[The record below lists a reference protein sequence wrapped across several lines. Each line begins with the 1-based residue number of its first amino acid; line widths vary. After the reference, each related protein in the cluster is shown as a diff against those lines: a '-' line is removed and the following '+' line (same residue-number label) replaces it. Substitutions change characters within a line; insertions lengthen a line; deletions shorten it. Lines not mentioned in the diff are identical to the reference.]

1 MIGAIIGD
9 TAGST
14 YEFANEKTKD
24 FPLFAP
30 RSSYTDDSIMTIAV
44 GSALLRASEKGM
56 DFSGAVVHEMRRL
69 GRAYPSPMGGYG
81 TGFQVWLLSAKPE
94 PYGSYGNGSAMRA
107 SPCGEIAK
115 TLEEALCLARQSAEV
130 THNHPDGIR
139 GAQAVAAAVYL
150 ARSGE
155 SKEAIRRYIDA
166 NFYPLIETVAQI
178 RPEYA
183 FESSCRRTVPQAM
196 TAFLESEN
204 FEDAIRTAVSLG
216 GDSDTLTCITGSV
229 AWAYYARRG
238 LDERMRVLRNRA
250 MELLPPDLREVVD
263 RWERRFGQI

>member
-14 YEFANEKTKD
+14 YEFANVKTKD

-139 GAQAVAAAVYL
+139 GAQAVAA
-150 ARSGE
+150 
-155 SKEAIRRYIDA
+155 
-166 NFYPLIETVAQI
+166 
-178 RPEYA
+178 
-183 FESSCRRTVPQAM
+183 
-196 TAFLESEN
+196 
-204 FEDAIRTAVSLG
+204 
-216 GDSDTLTCITGSV
+216 
-229 AWAYYARRG
+229 
-238 LDERMRVLRNRA
+238 
-250 MELLPPDLREVVD
+250 
-263 RWERRFGQI
+263 

>member
-14 YEFANEKTKD
+14 YEFANVKTKD

-107 SPCGEIAK
+107 SPC
-115 TLEEALCLARQSAEV
+115 V
-130 THNHPDGIR
+130 
-139 GAQAVAAAVYL
+139 
-150 ARSGE
+150 
-155 SKEAIRRYIDA
+155 
-166 NFYPLIETVAQI
+166 
-178 RPEYA
+178 
-183 FESSCRRTVPQAM
+183 
-196 TAFLESEN
+196 
-204 FEDAIRTAVSLG
+204 
-216 GDSDTLTCITGSV
+216 
-229 AWAYYARRG
+229 
-238 LDERMRVLRNRA
+238 
-250 MELLPPDLREVVD
+250 
-263 RWERRFGQI
+263 